1 MKKRLLLLIIPFFIY
16 SQNDIKSQ
24 NDTEKHFFTFNGTI
38 DQPLGFGVSTFY
50 TDSGH
55 GFFMNLKFEIGE
67 VLGKKGRDYTND
79 LGSMI
84 NYFTHNENSNYNYAG
99 LYNGRSSSFLIGFH
113 IPLISNLYLSPGIG
127 FLAFPERAQYNSEDL
142 GGDFYY
148 RTKLNGDFVGTLG
161 LSTIIMDKLYFQ
173 FGVDI
178 LPEKEKSDYIYNN
191 TFERLKKNTL
201 FSYNF
206 SIGFIPGRSNN
217 K

>member
-1 MKKRLLLLIIPFFIY
+1 MKNFILLLIIPFFIY
-16 SQNDIKSQ
+16 SQNDITSQ
-24 NDTEKHFFTFNGTI
+24 NDTVKRFFTFNGTI
-38 DQPLGFGVSTFY
+38 DQPLGFGFSTLH

-55 GFFMNLKFEIGE
+55 GFFMNLKFELGE
-67 VLGKKGRDYTND
+67 VLGNKGRDYTND

-99 LYNGRSSSFLIGFH
+99 LYNGRSTSFLIGFH

-127 FLAFPERAQYNSEDL
+127 FSTFQERAQYNSEDL

-148 RTKLNGDFVGTLG
+148 RTKFNTDFVGS
-161 LSTIIMDKLYFQ
+161 LSLTTTIMDRLYFQ

-206 SIGFIPGRSNN
+206 SIGFIMGRSNY